1 MRGTVTAVTDAAADN
16 LRKWFCLRTQTK
28 REHVAVAHIGKESD
42 FETFCPRVRFQ
53 RLTARGKVWFTEAM
67 FPGYLFA
74 RFDWEK
80 DLRHIQSMLGISGVV
95 HFGEYYP
102 AIADQFLQDLRD
114 HLDKSDLKVFTHAP
128 EVGDMVTLSEGP
140 MMGMEAVVTHLLPS
154 KERVKVLL
162 EFLGQPTE
170 AEVGIDK
177 VYKDTFPN

>member
-1 MRGTVTAVTDAAADN
+1 M
-16 LRKWFCLRTQTK
+16 KWFCLRTQTK
-28 REHVAVAHIGKESD
+28 REHIAVAHFEKESD

-74 RFDWEK
+74 RFGWEQ
-80 DLRHIQSMLGISGVV
+80 DLRRIQSMLGISGVL

-102 AIADQFLQDLRD
+102 AIADKFIAELRD
-114 HLDKSDLKVFTHAP
+114 YLDDSDLKVFENAP
-128 EVGDMVTLSEGP
+128 QVGDTVMVTEGP
-140 MMGMEAVVTHLLPS
+140 MMGFEAVVTQLLPA

-170 AEVGIDK
+170 AVVSVEK
-177 VYKDTFPN
+177 VHKDTIPR